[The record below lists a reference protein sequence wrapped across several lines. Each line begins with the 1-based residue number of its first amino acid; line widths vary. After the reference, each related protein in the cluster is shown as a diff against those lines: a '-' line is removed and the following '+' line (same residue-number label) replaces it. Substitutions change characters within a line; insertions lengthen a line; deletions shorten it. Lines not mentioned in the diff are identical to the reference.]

1 MGFAIVGPQ
10 HEQDDIR
17 LEIHTFL
24 KVRML
29 PVRIVGRFLHGIAA
43 GAVVFDLVVFSQ
55 ETLESGWIR
64 VFGNMGNPCTVGNT
78 VAHTGDPGH
87 LAALTAKTKESRQS
101 TEDQR
106 REEKCQF
113 CFQFHISTSFEY
125 YLEYFD
131 I

>member
-1 MGFAIVGPQ
+1 
-10 HEQDDIR
+10 
-17 LEIHTFL
+17 
-24 KVRML
+24 
-29 PVRIVGRFLHGIAA
+29 
-43 GAVVFDLVVFSQ
+43 
-55 ETLESGWIR
+55 
-64 VFGNMGNPCTVGNT
+64 MGNPCTVGNT

-125 YLEYFD
+125 YLEYFN